1 VHGPTLGDSQSQYSP
16 DGDRLD
22 DGAEGLIVVHPEML
36 SEPLEDPMN
45 LIPVKR
51 VICLELVLEDSLVD
65 DDIDPRR
72 SRNEVSR
79 AVR

>member
-1 VHGPTLGDSQSQYSP
+1 
-16 DGDRLD
+16 
-22 DGAEGLIVVHPEML
+22 ML
-36 SEPLEDPMN
+36 SEPLEDPMR
-45 LIPVKR
+45 LVPVKR
-51 VICLELVLEDSLVD
+51 VICLELVLKDSLVN